1 MKIGLST
8 YSLVRL
14 IREGKMTVLDVIEW
28 AANHGAEHVEIVP
41 FGFTLVDNPDLID
54 AIRGKAAEVGVELS
68 NYAILSNF
76 TQEDE
81 AEYEREIERVMQHV
95 DVAHRLGVTR
105 MRHDVAWVPTPP
117 GAQGGPAGL
126 FMDDASTGIA
136 RFERELPRMAAACQR
151 IADYAAQ
158 YGITTSVEN
167 HLYYVQQSDRVQRLI
182 QTVNRPNYKT
192 TLDVGNFLCVYE
204 DPVVGVKKNIAY
216 ASMVH
221 LKDFY
226 YRPSYRDP
234 GAGWFRTSTGNF
246 LRGAIFGHGDVDTWE
261 IMRVLKRSGYDGY
274 ASIEFEGMEDCLVG
288 SQIGME
294 NARRMW
300 AEVN

>member
-14 IREGKMTVLDVIEW
+14 IRDGKMTVLDVVAW
-28 AANHGAEHVEIVP
+28 AADHGAEHVEIVP
-41 FGFTLVDNPDLID
+41 FGFTLNDNPELLD
-54 AIRGKAAEVGVELS
+54 AVRQKAVDVGVELS

-76 TQEDE
+76 TQEDDE
-81 AEYEREIERVMQHV
+81 EYEREIQRVMREV
-95 DVAHRLGVTR
+95 DVAHRLGVSR
-105 MRHDVAWVPTPP
+105 MRHDVAWLPTPP
-117 GAQGGPAGL
+117 GGQGGPAGL
-126 FMDDASTGIA
+126 YMDDTVTGIA
-136 RFERELPRMAAACQR
+136 RFERELPRMATACQR

-158 YGITTSVEN
+158 FGITTSVEN

-182 QTVNRPNYKT
+182 QSVNRPNYKT
-192 TLDVGNFLCVYE
+192 TLDVGNFLCVDE
-204 DPVVGVKKNIAY
+204 NPVVGVKKNISY

-234 GAGWFRTSTGNF
+234 GEGWFHTSTGNF

-261 IMRVLKRSGYDGY
+261 VMRVIKHSGYNGY
-274 ASIEFEGMEDCLVG
+274 ASIEYEGIEDCLFGARVG
-288 SQIGME
+288 LQ

-300 AEVN
+300 DEA